1 VKAIKDIEH
10 IYSSIILENEK
21 VGHVEAPGDT
31 KEAKEKAKNTGP
43 ESADG
48 VEDPVTPEN
57 AGEDSH
63 LYDKKISEDTKPKKK
78 SDKNSGNLAKESI
91 NNCVMDSKNIFD
103 KLYSTIMEDDGN
115 LDELPLDAELGDDG
129 DLELSDEEGLD
140 EVTVSLPR
148 DVAEQLLDL
157 LGAAVGN
164 GDEEEDLGDDLEG
177 GDLED
182 GGELDF
188 ASTQMVEE
196 GPYVQ
201 DIKEQPSGVEKLTGK
216 NNKVGGKNT
225 NAPDGGGASG
235 DATGADDGSPKND
248 TSSVETLQSK
258 NPKVN
263 NPKSK
268 GLMK

>member
-1 VKAIKDIEH
+1 MKAIKDIEH
-10 IYSSIILENEK
+10 IYSTIILENEK

-48 VEDPVTPEN
+48 VEDPVTPED

-148 DVAEQLLDL
+148 DVAKQLLDL
-157 LGAAVGN
+157 LSDAVGD
-164 GDEEEDLGDDLEG
+164 DEEEDLGDDFEG
-177 GDLED
+177 DDLD
-182 GGELDF
+182 GAGELDF

-201 DIKEQPSGVEKLTGK
+201 DIKEQPSGVEGLTGK
-216 NNKVGGKNT
+216 N
-225 NAPDGGGASG
+225 S
-235 DATGADDGSPKND
+235 
-248 TSSVETLQSK
+248 
-258 NPKVN
+258 
-263 NPKSK
+263 
-268 GLMK
+268 